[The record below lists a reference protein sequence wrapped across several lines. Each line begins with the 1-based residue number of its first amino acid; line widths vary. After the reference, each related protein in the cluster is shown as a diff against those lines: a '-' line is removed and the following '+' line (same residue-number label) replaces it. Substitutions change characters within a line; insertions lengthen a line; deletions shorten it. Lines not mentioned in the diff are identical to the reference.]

1 MIIAMSAGAAQA
13 DIAAVTDVI
22 SEAGLNAVVLPGG
35 DRVAIG
41 IASAIPHDMREPLA
55 ERLSSLPAVDHVTH
69 VSRPYKLA
77 SREFHSA
84 DTVIEHKGVTIG
96 AGEVV
101 IFAGPCAVESP
112 EQMAAAAKAVKAGGA
127 RVMRGGAFKPRTSPY
142 SFQGLGEEGVRLL
155 VEAARAEG
163 LLTICEVLDEND
175 VGLCEEIDFL
185 QIGARNMQN
194 YRLLTAAG
202 KTGKPVLLKRGPSAT
217 IDEWLLSAE
226 YILCQDNPNVILC
239 ERGMHPIDRTYT
251 RYTLDVSAV
260 PVAKH
265 LSHLPVFIDP
275 SHAAGDWKYVS
286 ALARAGVAAG
296 ADGLIIEVHPDPAH
310 ARCDGPQALKPEV
323 FMRLAREVQ
332 RIAGAVR
339 SPGYG

>member
-1 MIIAMSAGAAQA
+1 MIIAMSARATEAE
-13 DIAAVTDVI
+13 IAAVTGVI
-22 SEAGLNAVVLPGG
+22 SQAGLNAIVLPGG

-41 IASAIPHDMREPLA
+41 VASAIPHDLREPLA
-55 ERLSSLPAVDHVTH
+55 EQISGLPEVDHVAH

-101 IFAGPCAVESP
+101 IFAGPCAVETP

-127 RVMRGGAFKPRTSPY
+127 KVMRGGAFKPRTSPY
-142 SFQGLGEEGVRLL
+142 SFQGMGEEGVRLL
-155 VEAARAEG
+155 VDAARSEG
-163 LLTICEVLDEND
+163 LLTICEVLDEYD
-175 VGLCEEIDFL
+175 VGVCGEIDFL
-185 QIGARNMQN
+185 QVGARNMQN
-194 YRLLTAAG
+194 YRLLTAVG
-202 KTGKPVLLKRGPSAT
+202 RSGKPVLLKRGPSAT

-260 PVAKH
+260 PVARR
-265 LSHLPVFIDP
+265 LSHLPVFVDP

-286 ALARAGVAAG
+286 ALALAGVAAG
-296 ADGLIIEVHPDPAH
+296 ADGLIVEVHPDPAH
-310 ARCDGPQALKPEV
+310 ARCDGPQALKPDV
-323 FMRLAREVQ
+323 FLRLAEDVRRV
-332 RIAGAVR
+332 AGAVGR
-339 SPGYG
+339 PR